1 MERVHYR
8 RYTPSRLHSHQRP
21 QPVMEYDEPSHTTPK
36 PKQSETSE
44 SGGFREKF
52 IVQGIISGVI
62 LAVILVFS
70 MVDDPQVANIR
81 ANLSLALSDHITAEQ
96 VSIEV
101 RRLLG
106 NESQEAFVAE
116 PAYIET
122 VSDQDM
128 YYPYLETEVFA
139 PSTEVTPG
147 LTEEQIATPRIDED
161 MLREVFGWT
170 EGDDLQTT
178 APEPIVP
185 PEL

>member
-8 RYTPSRLHSHQRP
+8 RHSPSRLHSHQRP
-21 QPVMEYDEPSHTTPK
+21 RPVMDYDEPSHVK
-36 PKQSETSE
+36 PKQSDTAE
-44 SGGFREKF
+44 SSGFIEKF

-70 MVDDPQVANIR
+70 MVDDPQVMNIR
-81 ANLSLALSDHITAEQ
+81 ANLSQALSDHITAEQ
-96 VSIEV
+96 VAVEV

-106 NESQEAFVAE
+106 NEQGDTTI
-116 PAYIET
+116 PAYIDK
-122 VSDQDM
+122 VQSQDID
-128 YYPYLETEVFA
+128 YPYLDPEVFVPVTETPTIATEVPTA
-139 PSTEVTPG
+139 
-147 LTEEQIATPRIDED
+147 APRIDED
-161 MLREVFGWT
+161 MLREMFGYT